1 MPENFISDENF
12 IILKEENLVHDQKFQ
27 EFHKMILNEMKSQAV
42 SMACEILKK
51 DGNRSGYEDFENE
64 LIELTKKI
72 VEKKIEL
79 LGTYL
84 K

>member
-27 EFHKMILNEMKSQAV
+27 EFHKMILKEMKSQAV
-42 SMACEILKK
+42 SMAWEILKK

>member
-12 IILKEENLVHDQKFQ
+12 IILKEANLV
-27 EFHKMILNEMKSQAV
+27 QAV

-51 DGNRSGYEDFENE
+51 DVNRSGYEDFEKE
-64 LIELTKKI
+64 LTKLTKKI
-72 VEKKIEL
+72 VEEKIEL
-79 LGTYL
+79 LRTYL

>member
-42 SMACEILKK
+42 SIAREILKK
-51 DGNRSGYEDFENE
+51 DGKRPGYENFENE
-64 LIELTKKI
+64 LTELTKKI
-72 VEKKIEL
+72 VEKNL
-79 LGTYL
+79 NC
-84 K
+84 